1 MSVTTLDTQSL
12 SQQDKLIDLFETGKD
27 LTVKQIARKLRVSE
41 SRARFLVTELRQEGY
56 AIYRNRNQNGR
67 TNVYRLGQPSREMV
81 AFAAQAGG
89 AFLFQ

>member
-1 MSVTTLDTQSL
+1 MTTPTTSTLT
-12 SQQDKLIDLFETGKD
+12 QQDKLIDLFETGKD
-27 LTVKQIARKLRVSE
+27 LTIKQIARKLRVSE

-56 AIYRNRNQNGR
+56 AVYRNRSQNGR
-67 TNVYRLGQPSREMV
+67 NFVFRLGQPSREMV